1 MLTLALLLGG
11 CLMPATESPPTV
23 ALPAPEAS
31 STPAVVE
38 PAAPVILLEQPTAG
52 GTLRLIRYEG
62 AQGTCLALTF
72 DPQTLAVNR
81 CGTFTGGVGFV
92 EALTDPT
99 GQTVRVAF
107 GLTGNPA
114 VTAVAIEFA
123 GGGNAPATVSGGG
136 YLLVLAAGQTPLR
149 ATAIDQYGYMVG
161 QWRF

>member
-1 MLTLALLLGG
+1 
-11 CLMPATESPPTV
+11 MPATESPPTV

-31 STPAVVE
+31 STAVPVE
-38 PAAPVILLEQPTAG
+38 PAAPVILLEQPTGG

-81 CGTFTGGVGFV
+81 CGAFAGGVGFV
-92 EALTDPT
+92 EALTAPT

-107 GLTGNPA
+107 GLTGSPA

-123 GGGNAPATVSGGG
+123 GGSNAPAAVNGGG
-136 YLLVLAAGQTPLR
+136 YLLILAAGQTPLR